1 MFSGCQLLPFPA
13 IGSTF
18 SGMDSMNISLPSALK
33 DYVDGQVAEGR
44 YSSVSEYVRDLI
56 RKDEKAKAWLKLEGL
71 LLEGLEGE
79 PTPWTDVD
87 ANRLIRLAET
97 GH

>member
-1 MFSGCQLLPFPA
+1 
-13 IGSTF
+13 
-18 SGMDSMNISLPSALK
+18 MNISLPAGLK

-79 PTPWTDVD
+79 PTPWTPELMDD
-87 ANRLIRLAET
+87 IRRRAKA